1 MEELFQLILALFV
14 LSFPILSI
22 LSRRRQAGRTRR
34 RESGT
39 PRQGRW
45 FRRRRRGAEGAAG
58 SENVAAGAG
67 AGTGEGEPPGAGAE
81 GPQSARRREGPK
93 RGERT
98 QRGAPVGGGGRGP
111 TDGAATAANRPRQAA
126 DVPRTSEIG
135 RTSETRRGG
144 PTAASAGQPRQPESA
159 ALEYIATRS
168 RLQQAVI
175 WAEVLGRPKALRRTP
190 EPWDDEGS
198 P

>member
-39 PRQGRW
+39 PREGRW
-45 FRRRRRGAEGAAG
+45 SRRRRRGAEGAAG
-58 SENVAAGAG
+58 SEDVAAGAG
-67 AGTGEGEPPGAGAE
+67 AGAGAGEPPGAGAE
-81 GPQSARRREGPK
+81 GPQSARRREGPE

-98 QRGAPVGGGGRGP
+98 QRGEPVAGGRRGP
-111 TDGAATAANRPRQAA
+111 ADGAATASNRPRQAA
-126 DVPRTSEIG
+126 DVTRTSEI
-135 RTSETRRGG
+135 RRGG
-144 PTAASAGQPRQPESA
+144 PTVASAGQPRQPESA
-159 ALEYIATRS
+159 ALEYIAMRS

>member
-14 LSFPILSI
+14 LSFPLLSI

-39 PRQGRW
+39 PSESSTPREGRW
-45 FRRRRRGAEGAAG
+45 SRRRRRGAEGAAG
-58 SENVAAGAG
+58 GENVAAGAG
-67 AGTGEGEPPGAGAE
+67 SGAGAGEPPGAGAE
-81 GPQSARRREGPK
+81 RPQSARRREGPK
-93 RGERT
+93 RGE
-98 QRGAPVGGGGRGP
+98 PVAGGRRGP
-111 TDGAATAANRPRQAA
+111 ADGATTASNRPRRAA
-126 DVPRTSEIG
+126 NVTRNSEI
-135 RTSETRRGG
+135 RRGG
-144 PTAASAGQPRQPESA
+144 PTVASAGQPRQPESA
-159 ALEYIATRS
+159 ALEYIAARS